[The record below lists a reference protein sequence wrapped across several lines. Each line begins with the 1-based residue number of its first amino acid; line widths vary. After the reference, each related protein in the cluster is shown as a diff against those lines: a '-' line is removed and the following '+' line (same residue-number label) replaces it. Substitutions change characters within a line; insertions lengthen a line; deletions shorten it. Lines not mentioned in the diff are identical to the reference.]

1 MFKPKG
7 GKNWVFTQIS
17 TTSTLFWQTGIPKLL
32 FKITK
37 NCSEVAAKIFILMI
51 MCILML
57 FPVFLDRSK
66 AIIQTKVSKVKILK
80 TFNSLH

>member
-1 MFKPKG
+1 MF
-7 GKNWVFTQIS
+7 FTQIS

-37 NCSEVAAKIFILMI
+37 NCSDNAAKIFILMI
-51 MCILML
+51 MCSLML
-57 FPVFLDRSK
+57 FLVFLDRTK
-66 AIIQTKVSKVKILK
+66 ADNQKKVSKIKILK